1 MREPVEPIQYIK
13 LMDNTMFWNVPVK
26 AVQFGFTEIGLDGS
40 QKGWRF
46 RKELVGCLDTGTTQ
60 VLVPESFYEEFMTN
74 LLNGKGGYYDEET
87 ESYYGTCD
95 LRKYDSVYLA
105 IENRF
110 YEIPP
115 SKYVDKEDVSDYNSC
130 GINFS

>member
-1 MREPVEPIQYIK
+1 
-13 LMDNTMFWNVPVK
+13 
-26 AVQFGFTEIGLDGS
+26 
-40 QKGWRF
+40 
-46 RKELVGCLDTGTTQ
+46 
-60 VLVPESFYEEFMTN
+60 MTN
-74 LLNGKGGYYDEET
+74 LLNGKDGYYDEET

-105 IENRF
+105 IGNRF